1 MDGNLRTTGFNL
13 SENQVIDANGILIV
27 GQEQD
32 EVGGGFSES
41 ESFIGKLSYLDLWSR
56 TLKAHEIQE
65 YYNTCEPYQGD
76 LYRWSDFKLNIHGK
90 VKV

>member
-1 MDGNLRTTGFNL
+1 M
-13 SENQVIDANGILIV
+13 
-27 GQEQD
+27 
-32 EVGGGFSES
+32 
-41 ESFIGKLSYLDLWSR
+41 DLWSR

-65 YYNTCEPYQGD
+65 YYITCGPYQGD